1 MTYKEYNKQTQ
12 DEFNKLPLFWA
23 FSDDQFEKALGE
35 RGIKVEEAKDHVYRS
50 KALMG
55 AFYLKKDAGVI
66 QEYFKRDRMKEL
78 RDLMDKDAG
87 FALEAFEYEMMNHEY
102 PINWEG
108 DYDVASCFGRC
119 EFSEEKSGED
129 YLTELGFNKQTI
141 EQWNIARKKVIS
153 ACDW

>member
-1 MTYKEYNKQTQ
+1 MTYKEYNKKTQ

-23 FSDDQFEKALGE
+23 FSDDQFEKALAE
-35 RGIKVEEAKDHVYRS
+35 RGIKVEEAKEHVYHS
-50 KALMG
+50 KALIG
-55 AFYLKKDAGVI
+55 AFYLKKDAPII

-78 RDLMDKDAG
+78 RDIMNKDAG

-108 DYDVASCFGRC
+108 DYDVASCFGHC
-119 EFSEEKSGED
+119 EFAED
-129 YLTELGFNKQTI
+129 KGGIEYLTELGFNQQTI
-141 EQWNIARKKVIS
+141 DQWFIARKKVIK